1 MSVANLMVNHLV
13 GIKVFVQRCFLFF
26 FFKERG
32 NLV

>member
-26 FFKERG
+26 FLRKEEI
-32 NLV
+32 

>member
-13 GIKVFVQRCFLFF
+13 GIKVFVQRCFLV

>member
-13 GIKVFVQRCFLFF
+13 GIKVFVQRFFF

>member
-13 GIKVFVQRCFLFF
+13 GIKVFVQRCFLG

>member
-26 FFKERG
+26 FKERG

>member
-13 GIKVFVQRCFLFF
+13 GIKVFVQRIF